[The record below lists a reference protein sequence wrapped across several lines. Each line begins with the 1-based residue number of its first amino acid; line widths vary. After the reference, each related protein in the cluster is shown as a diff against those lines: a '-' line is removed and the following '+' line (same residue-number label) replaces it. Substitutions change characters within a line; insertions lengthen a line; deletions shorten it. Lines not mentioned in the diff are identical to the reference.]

1 MAEPRTQRSGVSGAS
16 NRLLRCVRGSDNIGM
31 SIRIANLRLGID
43 RRYGPLNLRGFVRLD
58 NVFDRQY
65 VGSVI
70 VGDSNN
76 RFYES
81 APGRN
86 WLAGVSARYT
96 F

>member
-1 MAEPRTQRSGVSGAS
+1 MQPTSARSSVEVEDTNAGKAAPGYA
-16 NRLLRCVRGSDNIGM
+16 
-31 SIRIANLRLGID
+31 IANLRAGLE
-43 RRYGPLNLRGFVRLD
+43 RRFGALNLKGFVRLD
-58 NVFDRQY
+58 NIFDHQY

-70 VGDSNN
+70 VGDSNG

-86 WLAGVSARYT
+86 WLAGISARYS